1 MNTNSARRQMVEQQV
16 RTWDVFDA
24 DVLSAMGSVARDM
37 FVPAE
42 LRNVAYA
49 DAEIPLPHHQ
59 CMLRPSLVGKLI
71 QALDIKAT
79 DDVLEVGTGSGYL
92 TACIAGI
99 AGTVTSIDIYNDF
112 IQSAKEKLAD
122 CGIENVTLQQMDA
135 TAELPPGRFD
145 AIALTGSV
153 SKLDERFINAL
164 KPGGRLFVVTG
175 TAPAM
180 TAMLITAGDDGVATA
195 EELFETNIPP
205 LVLNEEQPV
214 FSF

>member
-16 RTWDVFDA
+16 RTWDVFDSE
-24 DVLSAMGSVARDM
+24 VLNAFGSIARDM
-37 FVPAE
+37 FVPSD
-42 LRNVAYA
+42 LRDVAYA
-49 DAEIPLPHHQ
+49 DAEIPLPHQQ
-59 CMLRPSLVGKLI
+59 CMLRPSLAGKLI

-99 AGTVTSIDIYNDF
+99 AGTVTSIDIYDDF
-112 IQSAKEKLAD
+112 VQSAKERLAD

-135 TAELPPGRFD
+135 MSELPPGRFD

-153 SKLDERFINAL
+153 DQLEERFIAAL
-164 KPGGRLFVVTG
+164 KPGGRLFAVTG
-175 TAPAM
+175 AAPAM
-180 TAMLITAGDDGVATA
+180 TATLVTAGADGAVTT

-205 LVLNEEQPV
+205 LVSDKEQAV

>member
-24 DVLSAMGSVARDM
+24 DVLNAMGSVERDM

-59 CMLRPSLVGKLI
+59 CMLRPSLVGKLV

-122 CGIENVTLQQMDA
+122 CGIRNVTLQQMDA
-135 TAELPPGRFD
+135 TSELPPGRFD

-153 SKLDERFINAL
+153 SELDERFIKAL

-175 TAPAM
+175 AAPAM
-180 TAMLITAGDDGVATA
+180 TAMLITADDDGGATA

>member
-24 DVLSAMGSVARDM
+24 DVLNAMGSVARDM
-37 FVPAE
+37 FVPSE

-59 CMLRPSLVGKLI
+59 CMLRPSLVGKLV
-71 QALDIKAT
+71 QALHIKAT

-99 AGTVTSIDIYNDF
+99 AGTVTSIDMYNDF

-122 CGIENVTLQQMDA
+122 CGIKNVTLQQMDA
-135 TAELPPGRFD
+135 MTELPPGRFD